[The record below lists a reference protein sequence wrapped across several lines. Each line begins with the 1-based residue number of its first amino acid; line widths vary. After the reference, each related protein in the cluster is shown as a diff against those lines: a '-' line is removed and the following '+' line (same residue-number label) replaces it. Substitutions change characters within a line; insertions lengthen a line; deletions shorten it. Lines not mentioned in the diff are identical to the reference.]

1 MDDKELVAMLFDRS
15 KEAVDVISKQY
26 GSLCEKVVC
35 SVLGDDEDA
44 KECVNDVWLAVWNS
58 IPPNNPDCLP
68 AYINKIARRIA
79 ISRYRYNT
87 RKKRDSG
94 YTVAFSELE
103 ECIPDNSQRADNDNE
118 ARVKSILSDF
128 VRSLDGET
136 RVLFVRRY
144 LYLESVQ
151 ELAKRYD
158 LKENN
163 ISVKLHRARKKL
175 RKLLE
180 KEAIYV

>member
-1 MDDKELVAMLFDRS
+1 M
-15 KEAVDVISKQY
+15 
-26 GSLCEKVVC
+26 
-35 SVLGDDEDA
+35 
-44 KECVNDVWLAVWNS
+44 
-58 IPPNNPDCLP
+58 
-68 AYINKIARRIA
+68 
-79 ISRYRYNT
+79 
-87 RKKRDSG
+87 KR
-94 YTVAFSELE
+94 
-103 ECIPDNSQRADNDNE
+103 
-118 ARVKSILSDF
+118 ILSDF

-151 ELAKRYD
+151 ELAKRYE

>member
-15 KEAVDVISKQY
+15 EEAVVLISKQY
-26 GSLCEKVVC
+26 ESLCEKIVC
-35 SVLGDDEDA
+35 SVLGDDEDV

-58 IPPNNPDCLP
+58 IPPNKPICLP
-68 AYINKIARRIA
+68 AYINKLARRIA

-118 ARVKSILSDF
+118 ARVKRILSDF

-151 ELAKRYD
+151 ELAKRYE

-180 KEAIYV
+180 EEAIYV

>member
-1 MDDKELVAMLFDRS
+1 MEDKQIIDLFFERS
-15 KEAVDVISKQY
+15 EIAIAETDKKY
-26 GSLCEKVVC
+26 GNYCRHIAYRILSNEQ
-35 SVLGDDEDA
+35 DA
-44 KECVNDVWLAVWNS
+44 SEIKNDTYLAAWNS

-103 ECIPDNSQRADNDNE
+103 ECIPDNSQRVDNDNE
-118 ARVKSILSDF
+118 ARVKRILSDF

-151 ELAKRYD
+151 ELAKRYE

-180 KEAIYV
+180 EEAIYV

>member
-15 KEAVDVISKQY
+15 EEAVVLISKQY
-26 GSLCEKVVC
+26 ESLCEKIVC
-35 SVLGDDEDA
+35 SVLGDDEDVE
-44 KECVNDVWLAVWNS
+44 ECVNDVWLAVWNS
-58 IPPNNPDCLP
+58 IPPNKPDCLP
-68 AYINKIARRIA
+68 AYINKLARRTA

-118 ARVKSILSDF
+118 ARVKRILSDF

-136 RVLFVRRY
+136 RILFVRRY

-151 ELAKRYD
+151 ELAKRYE